1 MATNAPRR
9 QIGAIGTAARV
20 VLGLVFLVLGVTGAH
35 VSVIHGQVRSGF
47 DPLSVAI
54 GLVGFPAVVLAWQWL
69 RARIAPTRLQA
80 TGPVSTTLNIL
91 VLLALLLTPL
101 YARPLSFTSDAA
113 LVFYGASM
121 LLAALR
127 GYSGCEVTAI
137 SNWILGRDDQVGC
150 LVLGPVDD
158 LERRFRIPRRV
169 GPNAAM
175 PNEPFERGR
184 EQD

>member
-1 MATNAPRR
+1 MATNDRRR

-20 VLGLVFLVLGVTGAH
+20 VLGLGFVGAGVTGAH
-35 VSVIHGQVRSGF
+35 VSVVHGQVGTGF
-47 DPLSVAI
+47 DPLSVGI

-69 RARIAPTRLQA
+69 RARVAPTRLQA
-80 TGPVSTTLNIL
+80 TGPVSTALNML
-91 VLLALLLTPL
+91 VLLALVLTPW

-113 LVFYGASM
+113 LVFYGVSM

-127 GYSGCEVTAI
+127 GYSGCEVLAI

-158 LERRFRIPRRV
+158 LERRFRTSRPV
-169 GPNAAM
+169 GPSVAM
-175 PNEPFERGR
+175 PNESSDRGR
-184 EQD
+184 S

>member
-1 MATNAPRR
+1 LPDVIATNPRRR
-9 QIGAIGTAARV
+9 QIGGIGTTVRV

-35 VSVIHGQVRSGF
+35 VSFIHGQVRSGF

-69 RARIAPTRLQA
+69 RARVAPTRLQA
-80 TGPVSTTLNIL
+80 TGPLSTAINML
-91 VLLALLLTPL
+91 VLLALLLTPF
-101 YARPLSFTSDAA
+101 YAPPLSFTSVAA

-137 SNWILGRDDQVGC
+137 SNWILEGTTRLAVWCSDPWTTWSG
-150 LVLGPVDD
+150 
-158 LERRFRIPRRV
+158 
-169 GPNAAM
+169 A
-175 PNEPFERGR
+175 
-184 EQD
+184 

>member
-1 MATNAPRR
+1 M
-9 QIGAIGTAARV
+9 
-20 VLGLVFLVLGVTGAH
+20 
-35 VSVIHGQVRSGF
+35 
-47 DPLSVAI
+47 
-54 GLVGFPAVVLAWQWL
+54 
-69 RARIAPTRLQA
+69 
-80 TGPVSTTLNIL
+80 L

-127 GYSGCEVTAI
+127 GNSGCEVTAI

-158 LERRFRIPRRV
+158 LERRFRISRLVEPSV
-169 GPNAAM
+169 AT
-175 PNEPFERGR
+175 PNESPGLGRGR
-184 EQD
+184 D